1 LVLGCRH
8 FDSSVPLRSLIGNKL
23 TRLVLRGLTGQNL
36 SDTQTGLRGIPMAFL
51 PSLLRLEPNG
61 YDFELEMLLVARREK
76 RLILE
81 VPIRTIYLDSNRA
94 SHFNPLIDST
104 RVYFVFVRFCAV
116 SVLTALLDNFAFL
129 LLLLAGASLV
139 TSQAGARLI
148 AGLFNYTSNKIAA
161 FRSRAPM
168 RVSLPRYCIVV
179 AASGTVSF
187 ALITVLVKMAGMAVM
202 PAKLLT
208 EMLLFFAN
216 FAVLR
221 DYVFL
226 RNLPEE

>member
-116 SVLTALLDNFAFL
+116 SVLTALLDNFA
-129 LLLLAGASLV
+129 
-139 TSQAGARLI
+139 LI